1 MLDLDCRG
9 KGNHAERGAGRSGF
23 KNTNVNNKGRFIDLN
38 IVKLFIAATCL
49 INVLQYWRHFS
60 M

>member
-1 MLDLDCRG
+1 MLDLDFRG
-9 KGNHAERGAGRSGF
+9 KGNHAERGTGRSGF

-49 INVLQYWRHFS
+49 INDFQY
-60 M
+60 